1 MSFSPDLSIK
11 RQEANVVTIS
21 VNVRQ
26 VVGPEDAAGR
36 NTKALREGFLI
47 EGLFSKG
54 NVNLTYSHLDRMIVG
69 GIVPVGEDLVID
81 QVEETGTSHFLERR
95 EAAILNIGGKGMV
108 TVGGADYPLGF
119 QDALYAGMG
128 QGPLSFRSDDPEN
141 PAEFYLL
148 SAPAH
153 RACPSVLI
161 TLEMARKVRMGSAE
175 EANARTINQ
184 YVHPDVCE
192 SCQLLVGL
200 TIFEPGSVWNT
211 MPAHV
216 HDRRMEVYLYF
227 GMEEA
232 TRVFHF
238 MGEPHETRHLV
249 LKSHDAVLSPG
260 WSIHSGAGTGRYSF
274 IWAMAG
280 DNMSFTDMDKVP
292 MEGLR

>member
-1 MSFSPDLSIK
+1 
-11 RQEANVVTIS
+11 
-21 VNVRQ
+21 
-26 VVGPEDAAGR
+26 
-36 NTKALREGFLI
+36 
-47 EGLFSKG
+47 
-54 NVNLTYSHLDRMIVG
+54 
-69 GIVPVGEDLVID
+69 
-81 QVEETGTSHFLERR
+81 
-95 EAAILNIGGKGMV
+95 
-108 TVGGADYPLGF
+108 
-119 QDALYAGMG
+119 
-128 QGPLSFRSDDPEN
+128 
-141 PAEFYLL
+141 
-148 SAPAH
+148 
-153 RACPSVLI
+153 
-161 TLEMARKVRMGSAE
+161 MGSAE

>member
-1 MSFSPDLSIK
+1 M
-11 RQEANVVTIS
+11 S

-26 VVGPEDAAGR
+26 AIGPED
-36 NTKALREGFLI
+36 TKRRDTDGLRDGFLI
-47 EGLFSKG
+47 EGLFVKG
-54 NVNLTYSHLDRMIVG
+54 QINLTYSHLDRMIVG
-69 GIVPVGEDLVID
+69 GIVPAGGDLVID
-81 QVEETGTSHFLERR
+81 QVKETGTSQFLERR
-95 EAAILNIGGKGMV
+95 EAAILNIGGKGTV
-108 TVGGADYPLGF
+108 TVGGKAYPLGF
-119 QDALYAGMG
+119 QDALYVGMG
-128 QGPLSFRSDDPEN
+128 EGILSFESDDAAG

-153 RACPSVLI
+153 RTCPTVLI
-161 TLEMARKVRMGSAE
+161 TLDMAKKVHTGSAV

-184 YVHPDVCE
+184 YVHPDVCD

-200 TIFEPGSVWNT
+200 TMFEPGSVWNT

-227 GMEEA
+227 GMEET
-232 TRVFHF
+232 TRIFHF
-238 MGEPHETRHLV
+238 MGEPNETRHLV

-292 MEGLR
+292 MESLR

>member
-1 MSFSPDLSIK
+1 M
-11 RQEANVVTIS
+11 TIS

-26 VVGPEDAAGR
+26 VISAEEASNRDTKGLRDA
-36 NTKALREGFLI
+36 FLV
-47 EGLFSKG
+47 EGLFVDG
-54 NVNLTYSHLDRMIVG
+54 RINLTYSHLDRMIVG
-69 GIVPVGEDLVID
+69 GIVPLEEELSID
-81 QVEETGTSHFLERR
+81 HIRETGTDRFLERR
-95 EAAILNIGGKGMV
+95 EAAILNIGGPGV
-108 TVGGADYPLGF
+108 VSVGGAKYPIGF
-119 QDALYAGMG
+119 QDALYIGMG
-128 QGPLSFRSDDPEN
+128 QGTVAFTSVDLGQ
-141 PAEFYLL
+141 PAQFYLL

-153 RACPSVLI
+153 RTCSTVLI
-161 TLEMARKVRMGSAE
+161 TLDMAKKVRLGSAE

-211 MPAHV
+211 MPAHR

-227 GMEEA
+227 GMEDA
-232 TRVFHF
+232 TRIFHF

-292 MEGLR
+292 MEALR

>member
-1 MSFSPDLSIK
+1 M
-11 RQEANVVTIS
+11 TIS

-26 VVGPEDAAGR
+26 VVGPEDAAKRDTNG
-36 NTKALREGFLI
+36 LRDGFLI

-54 NVNLTYSHLDRMIVG
+54 RINLTYSHLDRMIVG
-69 GIVPVGEDLVID
+69 GVVPTDRDLKIG
-81 QVEETGTSHFLERR
+81 QVKETGTDRFLERR
-95 EAAILNIGGKGMV
+95 EAAILNIGGHGRV
-108 TVGGADYPLGF
+108 LVGETEYALGF
-119 QDALYAGMG
+119 QEALYVGMG
-128 QGPLSFRSDDPEN
+128 EGDLTFRSDDPAR
-141 PAEFYLL
+141 PAEFYVL

-153 RACPSVLI
+153 RNCPTVLI
-161 TLEMARKVRMGSAE
+161 TLDMAKKVRTGSAE

-200 TIFEPGSVWNT
+200 TMFEPGSVWNT

-232 TRVFHF
+232 TRIFHF

-249 LKSHDAVLSPG
+249 VKSHDAVLSPG

-292 MEGLR
+292 MDSLR

>member
-1 MSFSPDLSIK
+1 M
-11 RQEANVVTIS
+11 TIS

-26 VVGPEDAAGR
+26 VVGPEDAAKRDTSG
-36 NTKALREGFLI
+36 LRDGFLI

-54 NVNLTYSHLDRMIVG
+54 RINLTYSHLDRMIVG
-69 GIVPVGEDLVID
+69 GVVPTGEDLRID
-81 QVEETGTSHFLERR
+81 HVKETGTDRFLERR
-95 EAAILNIGGKGMV
+95 EAAILNIGGTGKV
-108 TVGGADYPLGF
+108 LVGETEYALGF
-119 QDALYAGMG
+119 QDAVYVGMG
-128 QGPLSFRSDDPEN
+128 EGDLTFRSDDPGK
-141 PAEFYLL
+141 PAEFYVL

-153 RACPSVLI
+153 RTCPTVLI
-161 TLEMARKVRMGSAE
+161 TLDMAKKVRTGSAQ

-192 SCQLLVGL
+192 SCQLLMGL
-200 TIFEPGSVWNT
+200 TMFEPGSVWNT

-227 GMEEA
+227 GMEES
-232 TRVFHF
+232 TRIFHF

-274 IWAMAG
+274 VWAMAG

-292 MEGLR
+292 MDSLR